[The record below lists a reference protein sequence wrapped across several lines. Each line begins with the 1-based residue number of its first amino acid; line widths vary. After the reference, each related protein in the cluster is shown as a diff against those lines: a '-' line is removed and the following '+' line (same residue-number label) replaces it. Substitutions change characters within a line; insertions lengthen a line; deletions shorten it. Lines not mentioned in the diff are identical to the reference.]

1 MIYRA
6 SFYVVVAVL
15 LAMLTSGVG
24 LMSPRKLIRTNPGW
38 GAPSPAALAADN
50 GQDNSSDANSNGD
63 SCDSGDNGNS
73 SDSNSNG
80 SDSNSN
86 SSNSNSD
93 DNTNASVFG
102 PDTINAKL
110 IAAADNCDDNS
121 NGSETCPS
129 PPPPPPPAPRAAPPP
144 PAARQPQDQGPCY
157 FQLGFLFLHQLLN
170 GLDGDCTELEHPDPN
185 GTGDQV
191 QATSRAGVP
200 GLMVWQ
206 KFTNTMRWT
215 DGGTTVTFS
224 KCGLQY
230 RPALRTF
237 NWERNPNLL
246 AGEGPPPLGACDLT

>member
-1 MIYRA
+1 MGW
-6 SFYVVVAVL
+6 
-15 LAMLTSGVG
+15 MTS
-24 LMSPRKLIRTNPGW
+24 SQ
-38 GAPSPAALAADN
+38 AALAADSN
-50 GQDNSSDANSNGD
+50 GNANANGNDSNGNDSNGNGDGNGNGD
-63 SCDSGDNGNS
+63 SCDGDSNDNG
-73 SDSNSNG
+73 
-80 SDSNSN
+80 DSNSN
-86 SSNSNSD
+86 SD
-93 DNTNASVFG
+93 E
-102 PDTINAKL
+102 
-110 IAAADNCDDNS
+110 CDDSGNNNDEEEAS
-121 NGSETCPS
+121 
-129 PPPPPPPAPRAAPPP
+129 PPPPPAPRAAPPP
-144 PAARQPQDQGPCY
+144 PAAARPPQNQGPCY

-191 QATSRAGVP
+191 QATSRTGVP

-237 NWERNPNLL
+237 GWERNPELL